1 MGGRGI
7 GDEGFYGFLP
17 YSVDHMVNALGTDLA
32 PWGFNISFNAEF
44 LSGYHWE
51 KKGWVPGY
59 GFYFAFPE
67 GRGGRTTP
75 AHLYLDLAIEKE
87 IQLKNGIALGVGMNV
102 YNLMNSQRPVSY
114 VKEDNDLFGQVWAR
128 QLPRWVQL
136 KANFR
141 F

>member
-1 MGGRGI
+1 M
-7 GDEGFYGFLP
+7 
-17 YSVDHMVNALGTDLA
+17 ALG
-32 PWGFNISFNAEF
+32 G
-44 LSGYHWE
+44 
-51 KKGWVPGY
+51 
-59 GFYFAFPE
+59 
-67 GRGGRTTP
+67 
-75 AHLYLDLAIEKE
+75 
-87 IQLKNGIALGVGMNV
+87 GMNV